1 MIKRIVGIEQ
11 RSYLYK
17 KNQQLVVE
25 QDQCIQGTIPIEDLG
40 VLVLSDPA
48 IVLTQSLIVAC
59 LEEGA
64 VIIFCDRR
72 HMPASVLLPLDGHSL
87 HAKVLET
94 QIGVTKP
101 VKKRL
106 WKQIITQK
114 IRHQALVLDRFQAQP
129 QRLLAMSR
137 RVKSGDPENLEAQA
151 AKYYW
156 KNLFPADFQRNP
168 DGGGIN
174 ACLNYGYAILRAA
187 IARAICATGLHPA
200 LGIHHCNQYNAMQL
214 ADDLVEPLR
223 PMVDTVVYEL
233 LASKGSKELHLDSD
247 TKQCL
252 LSIAASDCIIGD
264 AQLPLM
270 VALSRYTASLKK
282 AFEGN
287 AKTLEI
293 PSI

>member
-25 QDQCIQGTIPIEDLG
+25 QDHCVQGTVPIEDVG
-40 VLVLSDPA
+40 ALVLSDPA
-48 IVLTQSLIVAC
+48 IVVSQSLVIAC
-59 LEEGA
+59 LEAGA

-94 QIGVTKP
+94 QIGVSKP

-114 IRHQALVLDRFQAQP
+114 IRHQALVLDRYQAHP
-129 QRLLAMSR
+129 QQLMAISG

-156 KNLFPADFQRNP
+156 KNLFPTDFRRNP
-168 DGGGIN
+168 NGDGIN
-174 ACLNYGYAILRAA
+174 ACLNYGYAVMRAA

-214 ADDLVEPLR
+214 ADDLIEPLR
-223 PMVDTVVYEL
+223 PMVDIAVYEL
-233 LASKGSKELHLDSD
+233 LTSSGKSDLHLNSD
-247 TKQCL
+247 VKKCL
-252 LSIAASDCIIGD
+252 LSITTSECVIGD
-264 AQLPLM
+264 TTLPLM
-270 VALSRYTASLKK
+270 IALSRYAASLKK

-287 AKTLEI
+287 TKTLEI

>member
-25 QDQCIQGTIPIEDLG
+25 QDHCIQWTVPIEDLG
-40 VLVLSDPA
+40 ALVLSDPA
-48 IVLTQSLIVAC
+48 IVVSQSLVIAC
-59 LEEGA
+59 LEAGA

-87 HAKVLET
+87 HARVLET

-106 WKQIITQK
+106 WKQIIARK
-114 IRHQALVLDRFQAQP
+114 IKHQAIVLDRFQSQP
-129 QRLLAMSR
+129 KPLLAMSG

-156 KNLFPADFQRNP
+156 KNLFPSDFQRNP
-168 DGGGIN
+168 DGSGIN

-214 ADDLVEPLR
+214 ADDLIEPLR
-223 PMVDTVVYEL
+223 PMVDTAVYEL
-233 LASKGSKELHLDSD
+233 LASNDGKELPLDSD

-252 LSIAASDCIIGD
+252 LSIAASECIIGD
-264 AQLPLM
+264 TQLPLM
-270 VALSRYTASLKK
+270 VALSRYAASLKK
-282 AFEGN
+282 VFEGN
-287 AKTLEI
+287 ARSLEI